1 MSEKQTSD
9 SFAPSPPEN
18 YQRFFVPAIGRPLA
32 EDLLREA
39 SLTRGERVLDVG
51 CGTGVVARLA
61 AEKVGPDGRVVGL
74 DNNPGMLAVAQS
86 SSAGQSIEWRH
97 ASADRMPF
105 PDETFDVVL
114 CQLSLQFMPDQMLVL
129 REMHR
134 LLVPGGR
141 LVLNVPGPA
150 DPLFRTLADAM
161 EHHIAH
167 EAARFVNAVF
177 SLHEDAQIRGMLI
190 NAGFRGVEVQA
201 YVKALLLP
209 RAHSFLWQY
218 IRSTPLAGAVAEASE
233 QSRAAMEN
241 EVLASWIE
249 QDGEDGLRY
258 TQRIVMASA
267 HR

>member
-1 MSEKQTSD
+1 MSEKDLRD

-18 YQRFFVPAIGRPLA
+18 YQRFFVPVIGRPLA
-32 EDLLREA
+32 EDLLRKA
-39 SLTRGERVLDVG
+39 SLARGERVLDVG
-51 CGTGVVARLA
+51 CGTGVATRLA

-86 SSAGQSIEWRH
+86 SSTGQSIEWRH
-97 ASADRMPF
+97 GSADNMPF

-114 CQLSLQFMPDQMLVL
+114 CQLSLQFMPDQPLAL
-129 REMHR
+129 REMRR

-150 DPLFRTLADAM
+150 DPLFSSLADAM

-167 EAARFVNAVF
+167 DAARFVNAVF
-177 SLHEDAQIRGMLI
+177 GLHDDAQIQRMLI
-190 NAGFRGVEVQA
+190 DAGFRGVEAEA
-201 YVKALLLP
+201 YTKELSLP
-209 RAHSFLWQY
+209 RARNFLWQY

-233 QSRAAMEN
+233 QSREAMEN

-267 HR
+267 QR